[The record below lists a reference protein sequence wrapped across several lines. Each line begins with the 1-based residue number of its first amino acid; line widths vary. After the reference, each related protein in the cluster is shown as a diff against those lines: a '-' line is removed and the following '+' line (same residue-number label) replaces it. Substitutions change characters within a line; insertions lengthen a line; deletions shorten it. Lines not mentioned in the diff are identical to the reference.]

1 MPFTNYLIYQAMP
14 NYQKNKNLL
23 TKYMSLLICT
33 IIFTACVPIK
43 YGDIQ
48 TDEKGTLV
56 GLEADEAP
64 EKYQQSSDELFQL
77 VMSLDESIDPV
88 EARDLADSSIY
99 RAMSLAKEF
108 NLTWPPV
115 WHNVLVNYGYR
126 PRGLCIHFCYDLITM
141 LREKNYKTMQF
152 HWGIANE
159 GSNYPLEHS
168 SPVVTAIGQDFYAGV
183 VLDAWRSSGQLT
195 FTHVK
200 GDKYEWHPFDESRLN
215 KPKASRESVPK
226 SLKGGQQSILLNE

>member
-1 MPFTNYLIYQAMP
+1 MPIQ
-14 NYQKNKNLL
+14 
-23 TKYMSLLICT
+23 
-33 IIFTACVPIK
+33 
-43 YGDIQ
+43 YGDIE
-48 TDEKGTLV
+48 TDDTGQLV
-56 GLEADEAP
+56 GLNIEDTP
-64 EKYQQSSDELFQL
+64 ELYQQRVDEVFEL
-77 VMSLDESIDPV
+77 VLSLDESIDPI
-88 EARDLADSSIY
+88 EARDLAESSVF

-159 GSNYPLEHS
+159 GSSYPLEHS

-183 VLDAWRSSGQLT
+183 VLDAWRSSGKLT
-195 FTHVK
+195 YTYVK

-215 KPKASRESVPK
+215 VPKASRESVPNK
-226 SLKGGQQSILLNE
+226 LKGGQQAVMTSE